1 MQKNVA
7 SQKWIVFAFDRTDNT
22 AKTGDAANITAN
34 LRLDG
39 GGANAVDDTNPT
51 ELEDGYYVFDITQAE
66 TNADM
71 ILITPVSSTANIQVI
86 GVPGAVY
93 TTPAAFPTLTKGAI
107 VDEFETQSQ
116 ADPTGF
122 HVNIKEVNGTPQT
135 ANDNGADINDI
146 LTDTG
151 TTLDALIKD
160 VPTVSEF
167 EARSIVAA
175 NYVVVGDTIAG
186 VTAITNDVGITQA
199 GADKVWGTAARAL
212 TDKTGFA
219 LSAAGIT
226 AIWEKNIS
234 AFSGAGY
241 AGTYVK
247 TLYDDWINAG
257 RLDAILDIIAADVVN
272 IDGDAMR
279 GTDSANTTTPPTV
292 NAIADQV
299 WDEILT
305 GATHNIAT
313 SAGRRLREIAGF
325 AIHSGTARAS
335 TITTITLAADADGG
349 DGIFNRNLIVIIGGT
364 GAGQTR
370 TITDY
375 DDTTKVCAV
384 DREWHINPDATSEYQ
399 ILADDTPLT
408 VDHGIAR
415 GGTLTTLTLR
425 ASASS
430 VNNIYLCN
438 IIAILGGTGR
448 GQARLV
454 GNYNGT
460 TKVVTVCGDDWVD
473 TPDTTSIYAMI
484 PYGTTCTSCVG
495 SYALTQIADAI
506 AGSGALSCTWTQ
518 KDDGD
523 NPMDNVQVWISTDEA
538 GNNVVAGTLITD
550 ASGEVT
556 FMLDAGT
563 YYVWRE
569 RASYNFTNPQTWTVS

>member
-1 MQKNVA
+1 MQVKKGSTDQTVYFPLHNDSDSKSKTGLVYNSAGAVA
-7 SQKWIVFAFDRTDNT
+7 SYIRTRGTRT
-22 AKTGDAANITAN
+22 AISLATLAAADSAHADGGFKEVDGTNAKGLYRLDVPDAAFASGVDEVVIHIGFTDVFEESLSIELVDERSGNPTAN
-34 LRLDG
+34 
-39 GGANAVDDTNPT
+39 T
-51 ELEDGYYVFDITQAE
+51 
-66 TNADM
+66 
-71 ILITPVSSTANIQVI
+71 
-86 GVPGAVY
+86 
-93 TTPAAFPTLTKGAI
+93 
-107 VDEFETQSQ
+107 
-116 ADPTGF
+116 
-122 HVNIKEVNGTPQT
+122 
-135 ANDNGADINDI
+135 
-146 LTDTG
+146 
-151 TTLDALIKD
+151 
-160 VPTVSEF
+160 
-167 EARSIVAA
+167 
-175 NYVVVGDTIAG
+175 
-186 VTAITNDVGITQA
+186 
-199 GADKVWGTAARAL
+199 
-212 TDKTGFA
+212 
-219 LSAAGIT
+219 
-226 AIWEKNIS
+226 
-234 AFSGAGY
+234 
-241 AGTYVK
+241 
-247 TLYDDWINAG
+247 
-257 RLDAILDIIAADVVN
+257 
-272 IDGDAMR
+272 
-279 GTDSANTTTPPTV
+279 
-292 NAIADQV
+292 IADQV

-313 SAGRRLREIAGF
+313 SAGRRLREIAAF
-325 AIHSGTARAS
+325 SIHSGTAQAGAA
-335 TITTITLAADADGG
+335 TTITLAAGANGG
-349 DGIFNRNLIVIIGGT
+349 DGIYNRNLIVIIGGT

-454 GNYNGT
+454 GGYNGT
-460 TKVVTVCGDDWVD
+460 TKVVTICGDDWVD

-495 SYALTQIADAI
+495 TYALAQIAASV

-518 KDDGD
+518 KDDEN

-563 YYVWRE
+563 YYVFRE
-569 RASYNFTNPQTWTVS
+569 RGGFNFQNPQEWTVS